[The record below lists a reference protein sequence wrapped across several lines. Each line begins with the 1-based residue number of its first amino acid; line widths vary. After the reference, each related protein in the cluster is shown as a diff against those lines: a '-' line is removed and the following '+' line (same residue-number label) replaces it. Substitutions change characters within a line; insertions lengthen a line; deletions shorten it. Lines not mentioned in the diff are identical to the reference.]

1 MKTRFILASLVA
13 ATSMLISC
21 NKENPIPTPTPEVDE
36 AQKAMPMTR
45 AYGDKTPK
53 IAVYV
58 ETNDV
63 NPLNAGDYFIGD
75 EPFVDI
81 VELFAANIHKE
92 TVNGQVRPTLYL
104 NDKLAPV
111 LETYAG
117 ESMADI
123 YIRPLQDLGIK
134 VLLTVLG
141 DWQGIGVANM
151 TDTQAEQFATILA
164 HVVEEYGLDG
174 IGFDDEYANYSGSLV
189 SGSFGNII
197 TKLHALLPAD
207 KLITVFAYGNTSQIN
222 STAGALIDYA
232 YTDFTY
238 WNSSPDI
245 SGVTNAKWAPS
256 AYNLGGTLITS
267 LVQSYAQNAKNS
279 GYGAIMNFNL
289 RPRSDRDPLS
299 HFQAISNGCG
309 WGTVTCVD
317 GDQERDAG
325 SDADGYTI
333 KYSEAAAE

>member
-1 MKTRFILASLVA
+1 MKTRFFLASLVA
-13 ATSMLISC
+13 ATSMLVSC
-21 NKENPIPTPTPEVDE
+21 NKEITTPTPEVDE
-36 AQKAMPMTR
+36 VQKTMPMTR

-92 TVNGQVRPTLYL
+92 TVDGQVRPTLYL

-111 LETYAG
+111 LGTYNGVNGVETY
-117 ESMADI
+117 I
-123 YIRPLQDLGIK
+123 QPLQDLGIK

-207 KLITVFAYGNTSQIN
+207 KLITVFAYGNISQIN

-256 AYNLGGTLITS
+256 AYNLGSSYSTS
-267 LVQSYAQNAKNS
+267 RVQSYAQNAKNN

-289 RPRSDRDPLS
+289 RPSSDRDPLS
-299 HFQAISNGCG
+299 HFQAIANGCG
-309 WGTVTCVD
+309 WGTVTCTD
-317 GDQERDAG
+317 GDQARTAG
-325 SDADGYTI
+325 SVPSGKTI
-333 KYSEAAAE
+333 TYNEAIN